1 MKKIEFRLLVL
12 SLTMLGL
19 YLLAA
24 YVVVP
29 AFWQRYESQPGLTH
43 MPMITT
49 TKQGIPG
56 DPINVAL
63 VGSREEI
70 LAVMKEAGWS
80 LPQPVTWR
88 SSAKIAGS
96 VVLHHSYLFA
106 PVSSLFYHG
115 RRQDLTFE
123 KQQGKDARQRHHV
136 RFWKVLD
143 QGVERRPVW
152 LGAATY
158 DRGIGVSHFTG
169 QITHHIS
176 ADVDSERN
184 YLINALNVTKRLTV
198 LYQVSGVGPSL
209 GLRNGGGDYYYSDG
223 EIRVGVIALSAES
236 QNALAQEIPAP
247 ALVSLKDMIW
257 AAATGTGGP

>member
-1 MKKIEFRLLVL
+1 MEFRLLASCITL
-12 SLTMLGL
+12 LGL

-29 AFWQRYESQPGLTH
+29 TFWQRYESQPGLKH
-43 MPMITT
+43 MSMVTT

-56 DPINVAL
+56 DPMNIAL
-63 VGSREEI
+63 VGSREEVM
-70 LAVMKEAGWS
+70 AVMKDAGWS

-96 VVLHHSYLFA
+96 VALHHSYLFA

-115 RRQDLTFE
+115 RRQDLAFE

-143 QGVERRPVW
+143 QGAEGRPVW

-158 DRGIGVSHFTG
+158 DQGIGVSHLTG

-184 YLINALNVTKRLTV
+184 YLINELNRTKSLAV
-198 LYQVSGVGPSL
+198 LYQISGVGPSL
-209 GLRNGGGDYYYSDG
+209 DLRNGGGDYYHTDG
-223 EIRVGVIALSAES
+223 EVRVGVIASAAAS
-236 QNALAQEIPAP
+236 QNAFAQEIPAP

-257 AAATGTGGP
+257 ATATGTSGP

>member
-1 MKKIEFRLLVL
+1 MEFRLLALCITV
-12 SLTMLGL
+12 LGL

-63 VGSREEI
+63 VGSREEVM
-70 LAVMKEAGWS
+70 AVMKESGWS

-96 VVLHHSYLFA
+96 VAFHHSYLFA

-115 RRQDLTFE
+115 RRQDLAFE

-143 QGVERRPVW
+143 QGVEGRPVW
-152 LGAATY
+152 LGAATF
-158 DRGIGVSHFTG
+158 DQGIGVSHFTG
-169 QITHHIS
+169 QITHHCTW
-176 ADVDSERN
+176 
-184 YLINALNVTKRLTV
+184 LCKNASRK
-198 LYQVSGVGPSL
+198 
-209 GLRNGGGDYYYSDG
+209 
-223 EIRVGVIALSAES
+223 
-236 QNALAQEIPAP
+236 
-247 ALVSLKDMIW
+247 
-257 AAATGTGGP
+257 AAFVVVCG